1 MTLNL
6 KNIFIAAYIAIGVI
20 VGILIITD
28 YSSCQYFQ
36 YGEKSGARSSAF
48 DAGFGMAIGGA
59 IWPIILPGMIAIYG
73 DREGNYCLD

>member
-6 KNIFIAAYIAIGVI
+6 ENIFIGAYVAIGVF

-28 YSSCQYFQ
+28 YSSCQYYQ
-36 YGEKSGARSSAF
+36 YGETSSKRSSAF

-59 IWPIILPGMIAIYG
+59 FWPIILPGMIAVYG